1 MSVMA
6 VLSGYGWGM
15 DDTLVSHACC
25 DTQHPACGCP
35 VAGASRVAAC
45 QRMPSSVTCVS
56 HGTTSWMGGCVGALS
71 TLHLWAALGL
81 RLHQYR
87 LLITIKPARGVPWCP
102 NQSIKQR
109 RQGES
114 MQPSCCKRVL
124 QHNQQ
129 VPLCA
134 WVVCL
139 CSSAVQPCRSV
150 APWCVVWCCSAAIKR
165 RSRPMFLT
173 LYVLWGAV
181 NVIICI
187 VWGC

>member
-1 MSVMA
+1 MRVPRSWSQQSGGMPMNAQLCHVC
-6 VLSGYGWGM
+6 LSWHNFMDGW
-15 DDTLVSHACC
+15 V
-25 DTQHPACGCP
+25 CGCFVNP
-35 VAGASRVAAC
+35 G
-45 QRMPSSVTCVS
+45 Q
-56 HGTTSWMGGCVGALS
+56 HLVGS
-71 TLHLWAALGL
+71 TWWEALGL

-87 LLITIKPARGVPWCP
+87 LLTTIKPARGVPWCP

-150 APWCVVWCCSAAIKR
+150 APWCVAWCCSAAIKW